1 MARLDLMTPRLATLG
16 SDPGSLVEEAPR
28 ASVAAILRELPG
40 AESAELFFIRR
51 AEHPQDPWSGH
62 VAFPGG
68 RRDPEDT
75 SLLATAIRETQEE
88 VGITL
93 SPDQVVAR
101 LPDVPA
107 FSRSKKGTLVVT
119 PFVFAVREDPTVLHN
134 VEVATSLWVPITTLL
149 RGEGKS
155 SFQLDYGGQTYDM
168 PCIYLEPGAH
178 KLWGMTYRMLET
190 LLDAIR

>member
-1 MARLDLMTPRLATLG
+1 MARLDHMTPRLAALG
-16 SDPGSLVEEAPR
+16 NDPGIAIEGPR
-28 ASVAAILRELPG
+28 ASVAAIIRDLPG
-40 AESAELFFIRR
+40 SESAELFFIRR

-75 SLLATAIRETQEE
+75 SLVATAIRETLEE
-88 VGITL
+88 VGIAL
-93 SPDQVVAR
+93 RPEQLVAR

-107 FSRSKKGTLVVT
+107 FSRSKKGSLVVT
-119 PFVFAVREDPTVLHN
+119 PFVFAMREDPRVAHN
-134 VEVATSLWVPITTLL
+134 VEVATSLWVPVTTLL

-155 SFQLDYGGQTYDM
+155 SFKLDYAGQTYDM